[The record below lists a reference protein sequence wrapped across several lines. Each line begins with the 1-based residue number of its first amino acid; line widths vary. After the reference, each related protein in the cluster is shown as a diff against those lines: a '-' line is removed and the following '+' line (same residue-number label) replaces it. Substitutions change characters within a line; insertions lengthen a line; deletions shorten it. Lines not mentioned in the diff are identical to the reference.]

1 MSPFITSVALTNF
14 RGIAECDVK
23 LGSLCILVGQ
33 NGSGKSSFLDAL
45 AFLRDATRDSLDHA
59 VRDRGGITEVRRRS
73 RGHPTHF
80 SINVRFRL
88 PSGLSGEYGF
98 RIGAKPG
105 GRYRVQHEE
114 CRIYSPQH
122 MYFVVEDGKVR
133 GSPPVLPRASADRL
147 YLVAAAG
154 LPEFEEAY
162 RGFEQMGFYNLNP
175 AVIAE
180 PQPPHPGDLLDY
192 DGANTAAVLAE
203 LAAQAPE
210 RKEQIEGY
218 LRAVVPG
225 VAGVDRAEAGRLES
239 LEFRQRVKGSRSPWR
254 FPAHAMSDGTLRALG
269 LLVAL
274 FQRGAEPWEWLPLI
288 GIEEPELAL
297 HPAATAVLLDA
308 LREASRRTQVLVTSH
323 SPDLLDHK
331 DIVADELIAVTS
343 ADGNTVIGRPGA
355 AAASALRDQLY
366 TAGELLRM
374 DQLEPDQPV
383 TA

>member
-59 VRDRGGITEVRRRS
+59 VRDRGGVTEVRRRS

-98 RIGAKPG
+98 RIGAAAG
-105 GRYRVQHEE
+105 GRYRVQREE
-114 CRIYSPQH
+114 CRIHSSPRR
-122 MYFVVEDGKVR
+122 YFLVEDGRVR